1 MQLSTLR
8 KQALA
13 RYGNTAGRYGTE
25 DELFPRAVMH
35 DLINEAHRWLA
46 EQTLCYRLRDEYD
59 LPLGSG
65 GKSSIALDCNVICLD
80 DFTLRIQ
87 YQSTWRTLQYAD
99 EEQLYQHFD
108 AFEQSSNGTPLYYY
122 LRMGSAI
129 DAQQYLEL
137 YPGSDTAVTAGV
149 RVEAYIYPALMS
161 AEDSSPA
168 LQPGQHSKLIPA
180 VCWKMAEMDLSRG
193 VRDAPVAYWEAQ
205 AYRAMQELKELIDL
219 AKRPEPRRIREVD
232 DYGGYY

>member
-1 MQLSTLR
+1 MKLSTIR
-8 KQALA
+8 MQALT
-13 RYGNTAGRYGTE
+13 RYGNTAARYGTE

-65 GKSSIALDCNVICLD
+65 GKSSVALDCNVICLD

-87 YQSTWRTLQYAD
+87 YGGTWRTLEYVD
-99 EEQLYQHFD
+99 EEELYDTFD
-108 AFEQSSNGTPLYYY
+108 ALEQTSNGVPQYYY

-137 YPGSDTAVTAGV
+137 YPGSDTAVTSGV

-161 AEDSSPA
+161 AETDSPA
-168 LQPGQHSKLIPA
+168 LQPGYHPKLIPA
-180 VCWKMAEMDLSRG
+180 ICWKMAEMDLSRG
-193 VRDAPVAYWEAQ
+193 VRDAPVLYWKGEAQ
-205 AYRAMQELKELIDL
+205 QAAQELKDLIDL
-219 AKRPEPRRIREVD
+219 AKRPEPRRVRHID
-232 DYGGYY
+232 TDAYY